1 VTNLAQRVAVGVVA
15 IPAIY
20 VLCMA
25 GGPYFF
31 GFVALASALALRE
44 FYALAEAKGVSPHTA
59 IGIVGG
65 LFVNVSFFHASSLPA
80 VSLAVVLP
88 AVVVLVS
95 IAELFFGR
103 GSAILNLAT
112 TIFGVLYVSLFFGT
126 LVGIREIFASGAFP
140 VARYF
145 PLAAGASL
153 AGGAGGGDPLV
164 AAQIYRWGGA
174 MVMSMFVTIW
184 ICDSAAFHVGSEW
197 GAHKM
202 APRVSPNKSWEGA
215 AAGLAGAMIT
225 AVAAKYLVL
234 EFLPLGGAF
243 LVGALV
249 GTVGQ
254 TGDLVESLLKRDA
267 GVKDSSTM
275 IPGHG
280 GVFDRFDSVLLVAPC
295 VFLYLERILFA

>member
-1 VTNLAQRVAVGVVA
+1 MTNLAQRVAVGVVA

-20 VLCMA
+20 FLCMA
-25 GGPYFF
+25 GGVYFF
-31 GFVALASALALRE
+31 LFVALASALALRE
-44 FYALAEAKGVSPHTA
+44 FYALAEAKGARPHTA
-59 IGIVGG
+59 LGLIGG
-65 LFVNVSFFHASSLPA
+65 LFVNLSFFHTSPLPA
-80 VSLAVVLP
+80 LPLAVVLP
-88 AVVVLVS
+88 LMVVLVS
-95 IAELFFGR
+95 VAELFLGR

-126 LVGIREIFASGAFP
+126 LVGIREIFASAAFP
-140 VARYF
+140 VARYV

-153 AGGAGGGDPLV
+153 AGGAGLGDPLM

-184 ICDSAAFHVGSEW
+184 ICDSAAFHVGSAW

-215 AAGLAGAMIT
+215 AAGLVGAMLT

-234 EFLPLGGAF
+234 EFLPLRGAL

-254 TGDLVESLLKRDA
+254 MGDLVESLLKRDA

-295 VFLYLERILFA
+295 VFLYLERVLFA